1 VPDSVEV
8 TDSSA
13 HPVAEAD
20 SSVIVD
26 WLSRVA
32 SQRGA
37 EEYQTLQRAG
47 EFALKAH
54 QHQTRASGE
63 PYILH
68 SLAVAEIL
76 HELRMDD
83 ETLVAAVLH
92 DVVEDTGVTLKDIES
107 EFGGVIAQL
116 VDGVT
121 KMGRIDRDAGVVE
134 ASGHRDHMQAE
145 SLRKLLL
152 AMVEDVR
159 VVLIKLA
166 DRLHNMRTL
175 RYLDEARQRR
185 IARETLEIYAPLANR
200 LGVWQIKW
208 ELEDLAL
215 RYQEPETYHEIANLL
230 DERRENRELY
240 VQAVMERLRLE
251 LEKVGIQAE
260 VSGRPKHIFSI
271 WRKMQ
276 RKGVD
281 FNQVFD
287 VRAVRVLVEKE
298 ADCYGVLG
306 IVHGLWRHI
315 PREFDDYVANPKYNS
330 YRSLHTAVIGPEGKV
345 LEVQIRTHEMH
356 RHAELGIAAHWLYKE
371 DARYDPGFEKKIVL
385 LRQLLDWKEEDLSP
399 HDFVDRFKSDASDE
413 RVYVLTPNGK
423 VIDLPQGATPLDF
436 AYAIHT
442 DVGHRCRGA
451 KVDGRIVPLN
461 QELNTGQQ
469 VEVLT
474 TRQGAP
480 SRDWLNP
487 NLGYLRS
494 SRSKAKVR
502 QWFKH
507 QDKERHI
514 GAGRVTLDREL
525 HRMGVRDL
533 KLETIAA
540 RMHFDRVD
548 DLLAAIGR
556 SDVTAAQ
563 IAGAAHVLAKP
574 AEPDELVTKPSGLH
588 SRTSAEGLSI
598 RGVGNLLTQLARCCR
613 PVPYDSIVGY
623 ITRGRGVSV
632 HRRDCANIL
641 RLKSEDQERM
651 IEVEWG
657 SSADQTYSVDI
668 IVQAYDRS
676 GLLRDISSIL
686 ANDHIN
692 VMSANTHTNAKD
704 HIASMT
710 LNLEIANINQLS
722 RILDRIAQLPNV
734 LEARRKT

>member
-1 VPDSVEV
+1 
-8 TDSSA
+8 
-13 HPVAEAD
+13 
-20 SSVIVD
+20 
-26 WLSRVA
+26 
-32 SQRGA
+32 
-37 EEYQTLQRAG
+37 
-47 EFALKAH
+47 
-54 QHQTRASGE
+54 
-63 PYILH
+63 
-68 SLAVAEIL
+68 
-76 HELRMDD
+76 
-83 ETLVAAVLH
+83 
-92 DVVEDTGVTLKDIES
+92 
-107 EFGGVIAQL
+107 
-116 VDGVT
+116 
-121 KMGRIDRDAGVVE
+121 
-134 ASGHRDHMQAE
+134 
-145 SLRKLLL
+145 
-152 AMVEDVR
+152 
-159 VVLIKLA
+159 
-166 DRLHNMRTL
+166 MR
-175 RYLDEARQRR
+175 R
-185 IARETLEIYAPLANR
+185 
-200 LGVWQIKW
+200 
-208 ELEDLAL
+208 
-215 RYQEPETYHEIANLL
+215 
-230 DERRENRELY
+230 
-240 VQAVMERLRLE
+240 E

-287 VRAVRVLVEKE
+287 VRAVRVLVKKE
-298 ADCYGVLG
+298 AECYGVLG
-306 IVHGLWRHI
+306 VVHGLWRHI

-371 DARYDPGFEKKIVL
+371 DARYDPGFEKKIAL

-413 RVYVLTPNGK
+413 RVYVLTPKGK

-451 KVDGRIVPLN
+451 RVDGSIVPLN
-461 QELNTGQQ
+461 HELNTGQQ
-469 VEVLT
+469 VDVLT

-487 NLGYLRS
+487 NLGYLKS
-494 SRSKAKVR
+494 SRS
-502 QWFKH
+502 
-507 QDKERHI
+507 
-514 GAGRVTLDREL
+514 
-525 HRMGVRDL
+525 
-533 KLETIAA
+533 
-540 RMHFDRVD
+540 
-548 DLLAAIGR
+548 
-556 SDVTAAQ
+556 
-563 IAGAAHVLAKP
+563 
-574 AEPDELVTKPSGLH
+574 
-588 SRTSAEGLSI
+588 SAEGLSI

-623 ITRGRGVSV
+623 ITRGRGVTV

-651 IEVEWG
+651 IEVAWG
-657 SSADQTYSVDI
+657 SSADQTYSVDV

-692 VMSANTHTNAKD
+692 VMSANTHTNPKD